1 MEVNSNL
8 NKEPDDTIPRD
19 SNASR
24 HAHQGN
30 DKKMNDKATD
40 DVTKFKATIPFTE
53 LKKEGET
60 KKQLLNRITDVMLD
74 QFSSFIKVTL
84 IKKGINTTLLVVV
97 ILADKD
103 QHKLLVEKV

>member
-1 MEVNSNL
+1 M
-8 NKEPDDTIPRD
+8 DDED
-19 SNASR
+19 
-24 HAHQGN
+24 
-30 DKKMNDKATD
+30 TD
-40 DVTKFKATIPFTE
+40 DITKFKATVPFIN
-53 LKKEGET
+53 LKKEGKT

-103 QHKLLVEKV
+103 